1 MIVNQAEFLEMIARV
16 AEFKYKGEGD
26 GNMSLCEKIELV
38 LDRLLMIIGA
48 KTILP
53 VEGEEREDS

>member
-1 MIVNQAEFLEMIARV
+1 MIARV

-26 GNMSLCEKIELV
+26 GNMTLCEKIELV